1 MPAAMLMTP
10 PLIQETPLQP
20 YFSSPTISS
29 DIWLQE
35 RGITITSAAT
45 TCTWNKHL
53 INIIDTPGHVDFTLE
68 VGQLS
73 LGAALAFGTARCRS
87 RKPPSLAVDLNGGCG
102 QERQASAGTFSISL
116 DKTLVACQND

>member
-10 PLIQETPLQP
+10 PLIQETPLHP

-73 LGAALAFGTARCRS
+73 LGAVDSTGIWHS
-87 RKPPSLAVDLNGGCG
+87 PVSLQRASIACCEFEWGLWSGEASKCWHAVHF
-102 QERQASAGTFSISL
+102 T
-116 DKTLVACQND
+116 